1 MLLLSTASN
10 GISIEP
16 RLVLIVLVAAAAVLI
31 GNFIMKA
38 VKKDKLT
45 KAFAALSR
53 GDKLVLCNGMN
64 GTYLSKS
71 EGTVEVELSSGARAR
86 FMEWAVLEINGK
98 KL

>member
-1 MLLLSTASN
+1 MLLMSTVSS

-16 RLVLIVLVAAAAVLI
+16 RLVLIVLAAVAIVLI
-31 GNFIMKA
+31 GNLIVKA

-64 GTYLSKS
+64 GTFLSKS

-86 FMEWAVLEINGK
+86 FMEWTVLEINGK

>member
-1 MLLLSTASN
+1 MLLLSTVSN

-38 VKKDKLT
+38 IKKDKLT
-45 KAFAALSR
+45 KASAALSR
-53 GDKLVLCNGMN
+53 GDKIVLCNGMN
-64 GTYLSKS
+64 GTFLSKS

-86 FMEWAVLEINGK
+86 FMEWAVLEANGK